1 MGATDDVFGRR
12 PQRPEH
18 PDFWRLSEIVL
29 ANDGRMDAA
38 PRREKERVWKET
50 TGSVIDVP
58 SITYMA
64 TQRAIKL
71 LGPPTPAN
79 LAQHSAVAALYI
91 DAFVTGAMFEQRG
104 GKQ

>member
-1 MGATDDVFGRR
+1 M
-12 PQRPEH
+12 
-18 PDFWRLSEIVL
+18 SEILL

-38 PRREKERVWKET
+38 RDKERTWRET
-50 TGSVIDVP
+50 TSSVVDVA

-71 LGPPTPAN
+71 LGPPTAAN
-79 LAQHSAVAALYI
+79 IRTHSAVAALFI
-91 DAFVTGAMFEQRG
+91 DAFVTGVMFEQRG